1 MKFWDS
7 SALVPLLISQPA
19 TKSLEA
25 LYAADAQLIVWWAT
39 PVECVSGLS
48 RLERERG
55 ITARELST
63 ALERLTRLS
72 KSWDEIQPNPRLR
85 DLALRLL
92 RSHPLRA
99 ADAMQLAA
107 GIVAS
112 EHNSATLPFV
122 CLDNRLAEAAAKEGF
137 QIMVY

>member
-7 SALVPLLISQPA
+7 SALVPMLTNQPA
-19 TKSLEA
+19 TKPLET
-25 LYAADAQLIVWWAT
+25 LYAADAHLIVWWAT

-55 ITARELST
+55 ITNRELSI
-63 ALERLTRLS
+63 AVQRLTRLA

-112 EHNSATLPFV
+112 EHNVATLPFV
-122 CLDNRLAEAAAKEGF
+122 CLDHRLAEAAAKEGF
-137 QIMVY
+137 HIVGY

>member
-7 SALVPLLISQPA
+7 SALVPLLTSQPS
-19 TKSLEA
+19 TKSLES
-25 LYAADAQLIVWWAT
+25 LYAADAHLIVWWAT

-48 RLERERG
+48 RLEREGG

-63 ALERLTRLS
+63 ALERLARLS
-72 KSWDEIQPNPRLR
+72 KSWDEIQPNSRLR
-85 DLALRLL
+85 DLALRML
-92 RSHPLRA
+92 RNHPLRA
-99 ADAMQLAA
+99 ADALQLAA

-112 EHNSATLPFV
+112 EHNATTLPFV

-137 QIMVY
+137 RIVVK

>member
-7 SALVPLLISQPA
+7 SALVPLLTSQPA
-19 TKSLEA
+19 TKSLES
-25 LYAADAQLIVWWAT
+25 LYAADAHLIVWWVT

-55 ITARELST
+55 ITTRELST

-112 EHNSATLPFV
+112 EHNFATLPFV

-137 QIMVY
+137 QIVAY